1 MLPIKLHARRKF
13 LERHMNNKS
22 AMAQQVLEFFGEL
35 CEIEWEVRALDAPQR
50 LRFRSQKMR
59 GRSPMPC
66 MPR

>member
-35 CEIEWEVRALDAPQR
+35 CEIEWEVRALGNSPTKAVLAPDPGAQ
-50 LRFRSQKMR
+50 QH
-59 GRSPMPC
+59 PT
-66 MPR
+66 